1 MHFNY
6 LLSPPLSL
14 SPLPPPPSLLFLLFL
29 PLSSSSS
36 SLSLIDSPLDA
47 QVWLLNSCTVKG
59 PSEDG
64 FKSAIRKGKELNKT
78 LVVAGCVPQGQ
89 RDLDE
94 IKDVSAVGVKQID
107 RIVEVVEGALNGNTV
122 RLFGTKRASGRQLAG
137 PSLELPKIRKN
148 PLIEIIPINSG

>member
-6 LLSPPLSL
+6 LPS
-14 SPLPPPPSLLFLLFL
+14 PPPPNSLLF
-29 PLSSSSS
+29 SSSSF